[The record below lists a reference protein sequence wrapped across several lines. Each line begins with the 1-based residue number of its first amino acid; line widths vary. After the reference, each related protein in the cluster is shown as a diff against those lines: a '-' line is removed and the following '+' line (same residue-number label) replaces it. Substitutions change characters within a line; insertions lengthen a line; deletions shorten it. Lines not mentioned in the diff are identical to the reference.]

1 MINKESNFS
10 LLDLAFISKRG
21 DEINLI
27 NNDYFQVF
35 DVEGMTS
42 FSSSVSSAVVGGM
55 DGDTVNSITAQPR
68 PLTLYLWIKN
78 TVEVEAVKRFIMR
91 YFIPKQEGKLRWT
104 QDGRTLVISGI
115 VDSIDM
121 PRWKNGIVMLVSMHC
136 EQPFWEDIDAVIQSI
151 GDAINL
157 HYFTNDISD
166 MLYFTSAGR
175 PLGEID
181 IYRQR
186 DIFNDGDIR
195 IGFEISITAIETVT
209 NPIIRSATG
218 EFFGVGYG
226 DGSYKLVMQPGDV
239 LKIST
244 VRRNKTVTLNGKN
257 ILQKVKPFSI
267 WLQLE
272 PGDNSFSVSSDDD
285 SISNL
290 YFEMSYKRRYV

>member
-78 TVEVEAVKRFIMR
+78 TVEVEAAKRFIMR

-115 VDSIDM
+115 VDG
-121 PRWKNGIVMLVSMHC
+121 K
-136 EQPFWEDIDAVIQSI
+136 
-151 GDAINL
+151 
-157 HYFTNDISD
+157 
-166 MLYFTSAGR
+166 
-175 PLGEID
+175 
-181 IYRQR
+181 
-186 DIFNDGDIR
+186 
-195 IGFEISITAIETVT
+195 
-209 NPIIRSATG
+209 RS
-218 EFFGVGYG
+218 
-226 DGSYKLVMQPGDV
+226 
-239 LKIST
+239 
-244 VRRNKTVTLNGKN
+244 
-257 ILQKVKPFSI
+257 
-267 WLQLE
+267 
-272 PGDNSFSVSSDDD
+272 
-285 SISNL
+285 
-290 YFEMSYKRRYV
+290 